1 MSNCGSRKMKKGGAV
16 SPRKQMAM
24 GMEYGGV
31 IAKGVK
37 PPKNMK
43 PPKNASNLKKLQKVK

>member
-1 MSNCGSRKMKKGGAV
+1 MKKGGAV